1 MPEREVALLQDEL
14 ELQEQEVA
22 LHVQEEEVEVQVQ
35 QEEVA
40 PSVDLQQEQ
49 QFMDVLEPSFLPT
62 TICLREWVEKQ
73 HQFPTLADLFPQG
86 HHITLQI
93 LDFTLAGG
101 RPTGQVILTD
111 GEVTIPAMLGAEG
124 SRRRKEYIEYMVQR
138 RFGKFSLVKVTG
150 TEGSPTHLSIVSYL
164 FIF

>member
-1 MPEREVALLQDEL
+1 MQ
-14 ELQEQEVA
+14 QEVDV
-22 LHVQEEEVEVQVQ
+22 VQQEVEVVQQVVEVVQ
-35 QEEVA
+35 QEVEGRILV
-40 PSVDLQQEQ
+40 EE
-49 QFMDVLEPSFLPT
+49 FMDVSEDPQLPT

-73 HQFPTLADLFPQG
+73 HQFPTLTNLFPQG

-101 RPTGQVILTD
+101 RPTGQVILT
-111 GEVTIPAMLGAEG
+111 IPAMLGAQG

-164 FIF
+164 FIFNLNY

>member
-22 LHVQEEEVEVQVQ
+22 LHVQEEEVEVEVQ

-40 PSVDLQQEQ
+40 PLVDLQQEQ

-73 HQFPTLADLFPQG
+73 HQYPTLADLFPQG

-101 RPTGQVILTD
+101 RPTG
-111 GEVTIPAMLGAEG
+111 
-124 SRRRKEYIEYMVQR
+124 S
-138 RFGKFSLVKVTG
+138 S
-150 TEGSPTHLSIVSYL
+150 
-164 FIF
+164 